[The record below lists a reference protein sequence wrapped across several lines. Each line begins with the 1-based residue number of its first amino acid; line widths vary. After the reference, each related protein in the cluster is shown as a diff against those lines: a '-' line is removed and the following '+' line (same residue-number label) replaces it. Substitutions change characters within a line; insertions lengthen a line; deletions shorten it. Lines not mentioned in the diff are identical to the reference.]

1 MRLAL
6 RTANNH
12 AVIDVTDQ
20 QSPGTAS
27 HMHICRFAGAV
38 HIGRFTNGLRQN
50 AVLAGCRYVITVSDL
65 AGFINHGQH

>member
-27 HMHICRFAGAV
+27 HLHVCRFAGTV
-38 HIGRFTNGLRQN
+38 HIGRSPMDSDRMPSSRAAATSLP
-50 AVLAGCRYVITVSDL
+50 LAISQL
-65 AGFINHGQH
+65 H